1 MVWGIKVELVKA
13 LNNGNNKEA
22 CDIILNNEMDMQAWD
37 MFISG
42 MDLMKSSDY
51 ASLYDKLLSV
61 KEGYIKQAEIR
72 ESFRF
77 LALLSILED

>member
-1 MVWGIKVELVKA
+1 MEWEIKVELVKA

-51 ASLYDKLLSV
+51 ASLYDKLLFV
-61 KEGYIKQAEIR
+61 KEEYIKQAGIR